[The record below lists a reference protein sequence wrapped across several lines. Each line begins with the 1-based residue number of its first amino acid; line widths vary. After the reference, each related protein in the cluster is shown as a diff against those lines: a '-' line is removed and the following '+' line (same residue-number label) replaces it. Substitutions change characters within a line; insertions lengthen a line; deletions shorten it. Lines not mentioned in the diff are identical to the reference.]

1 MAAIVESI
9 RGEFARYRGLA
20 DAAIGQLTDAD
31 LVAAAGDASNSI
43 ATICWHVSGNLRSRF
58 TDFLTTDGEKPW
70 RKRDEEFERRTV
82 TRDEIVAQLGAG
94 WAALESALAALTDED
109 LQKTVTVRQQPM
121 TVHEALHRSLAH
133 TAYHVGQI
141 VFIAKARRG
150 ASWTYLSIPPGQS
163 DAYNRN
169 PGQEH
174 GAAHAA
180 RLSGARKG

>member
-1 MAAIVESI
+1 MSAIVESI

-20 DAAIGQLTDAD
+20 EAAIAQLTDAD
-31 LVAAAGDASNSI
+31 LAANAGEASNSI
-43 ATICWHVSGNLRSRF
+43 ATICWHVAGNLRSRF
-58 TDFLTTDGEKPW
+58 TDLLTTDGEKPW
-70 RKRDEEFERRTV
+70 RKRDEEFERREV
-82 TRDEIVAQLGAG
+82 KRAELLAQLGAG
-94 WAALESALAALTDED
+94 WSVLENTLAGLTDDD
-109 LQKTVTVRQQPM
+109 LERTITVRQQPM
-121 TVHEALHRSLAH
+121 PVHEALHRSLAH

-163 DAYNRN
+163 DTYNRN

-180 RLSGARKG
+180 KLSGSGRA